1 MGKVESMNER
11 AYEKDERFRRY
22 ANKYCEHR
30 GITTA
35 EALRH
40 ELVSQVRQEYAEGRE
55 QSG

>member
-22 ANKYCEHR
+22 VNKYCEHR

-40 ELVSQVRQEYAEGRE
+40 ELVSQVRQEYVEGRE